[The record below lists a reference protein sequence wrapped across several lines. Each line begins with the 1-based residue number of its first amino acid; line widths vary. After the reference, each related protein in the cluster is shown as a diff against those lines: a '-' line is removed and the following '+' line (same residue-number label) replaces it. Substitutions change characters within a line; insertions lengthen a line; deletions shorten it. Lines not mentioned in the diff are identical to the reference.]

1 MKNMKI
7 YTQKNIRDRIS
18 LILEGEEENF
28 YRISPEDYLL
38 LLNMSGYNPAVTKIK
53 KFKGKPLYID
63 GDLDISGIPIS
74 TLGNVIYVNGTLNA
88 GNTQF
93 LELPSDIVKGYIHD
107 YGTPHE
113 RKKFQDV
120 LNAKRAKNG
129 EKRENNEWGDD
140 DEESLMAQALYE
152 YLKDN
157 DNVEFLSDD
166 EKEELDTLKE
176 RLSRIET
183 EYDETQDDEEISK
196 LSDMIDEIT
205 EKIEELEE
213 RNLDI
218 YDSINIL
225 NHGYYGE
232 GRVFELLSD
241 TTYNRGGIVEY
252 AVINVDDE
260 DKAIREYAES
270 FLDSAGFEGVS
281 EYTLESC
288 IDSDTVVEIARED
301 YEEQV
306 RENLDS
312 YFDDEDYSLSSEM
325 MERVANLESYVSE
338 LEDYI
343 SELEDKQ
350 SELESE
356 IEDPDEYSTEYD
368 NIQSMIDESEEKKSN
383 AESEIEEIND
393 NKEVSEFVIED
404 KIESLVNDVERSP
417 LDYLKELGYTGRN
430 LENFVDK
437 DCVMEQLVQ
446 NFDMGDINSYDG
458 SYDEVSVGGESF
470 YVLRVN

>member
-38 LLNMSGYNPAVTKIK
+38 LLKMSGYNPAVTKIK

-74 TLGNVIYVNGTLNA
+74 TLGNVIYVNGYLNA

-93 LELPSDIVKGYIHD
+93 LELPSDIVKGHISYH
-107 YGTPHE
+107 GTPHA
-113 RKKFQDV
+113 RKKFQDE
-120 LNAKRAKNG
+120 LNTKRAENG
-129 EKRENNEWGDD
+129 VKRENNEWGDN

-157 DNVEFLSDD
+157 DNVDYLSDD
-166 EKEELDTLKE
+166 EKEELETLKE

-205 EKIEELEE
+205 EKIEELEV

-225 NHGYYGE
+225 NYGYYGE

-241 TTYNRGGIVEY
+241 MSYNRGTIEY
-252 AVINVDDE
+252 AVINVNDE

-270 FLDSAGFEGVS
+270 FLDSAGFEGIN
-281 EYTLESC
+281 EYTVESC
-288 IDSDTVVEIARED
+288 IDSDTVVEMARED

-404 KIESLVNDVERSP
+404 KIDSLVNEVERNP
-417 LDYLKELGYTGRN
+417 LDYLKEIGYTGRN
-430 LENFVDK
+430 LENFVDNN
-437 DCVMEQLVQ
+437 CILEQLVQ

-470 YVLRVN
+470 YILRVN